1 MAVGRITGPLLK
13 QNLLRDGVNLAFET
27 DLLYIDVINGRIGI
41 KTSSPQF
48 DLDVNGTTRTT
59 ILEVNTQATIG
70 VAPGSVFTLSGNTIA
85 NSNTTLYL
93 QPSGTGAVVYQGK
106 LLVNNNLQLTNNAI
120 STTVTDAALNI
131 NTLGTGVVNINS
143 DMLVNGNLH
152 ATGNIT
158 ADGDIQIG
166 SSDQSGANEDTVT
179 FYAEIAS
186 DIIPDQTDFYDLG
199 SDPLTGGKAW
209 GNAYLQNVYTD
220 NLIANSLVVN
230 GIDLTLPQG
239 NIVYVAVNGLD
250 TNAGLHE
257 NDPVLTI
264 KHALT
269 LAAPGTTVYVYPGT
283 YEEIFPLTIPAGV
296 AIRGAGLRSVKI
308 VPTTATRYNDA
319 ILLNGET
326 TVEDLTI
333 ADFFSG
339 GNYFTVVSASSGST
353 TVNVGTAPFAHTY
366 VSGGTINIS
375 GTDYN
380 ITNAV
385 YTYTTGVLVLTHTG
399 GTASGTVFLSALT
412 FDCDG
417 DTRVFP
423 DNGYAFRFAND
434 FTVTTRSPYIRN
446 LTVITAG
453 SVTSPSDPRGFNS
466 GDAGK
471 GIYADGAYALST
483 SNKASM
489 LFHTVTLFTPGVDAV
504 TLTNGVRIEW
514 LNSFAYFASRGMYAF
529 SSVYGFARQGATRL
543 RIDTRVGTWAV
554 GNTVTYY
561 GTNGSTVLASGVI
574 ESIDGNFVNLTGRNL
589 GFETITDRAGKT
601 VYAQGNA
608 KLSTAVKKFGTA
620 SLALDGTGDYL
631 SISTQ
636 PDFAFPS
643 TARLAKTITVNGT
656 AAISATQSK
665 FGGSSIEFSG
675 ANGTYLGLA
684 SNTDFGFGT
693 GDFTIEGWFYKTT
706 TTTKFLFDTRT
717 SLTENSIA
725 VQSSSSNTL
734 RLYVNGAF
742 LLTTGTAHTSNAWN
756 HLAISRAS
764 GVTRFFING
773 VVTGSVSDTTNYGST
788 KPLVVG
794 ALYNGTTAFAGYIDD
809 FRVSN
814 TARYTTTFTP
824 TTTAFVDD
832 VNTKLLVNG
841 NSSIADNVGGTATDF
856 TLEAWIYPT
865 AGSTYHTIFDFR
877 SVSTEEAIYL
887 GINLSDQIY
896 LYVNGVVPIT
906 TAAVSISTWTHV
918 AVVRYNSITKIY
930 VNGTQ
935 SGSSWTDITNYG
947 TTKPLRIGA
956 DFNGNYGFT
965 GYIDDVRISKGV
977 ARYTTT
983 FTAPTIALTGDLGTV
998 LLLHFNGTNN
1008 STTFLDDGITFQD
1021 VRTSAGGTATLIN
1034 FADYAD
1040 FGAEI
1045 RAIGSAIVYGT
1056 YGAYGDGVGVTAY
1069 LISQNFAY
1077 VGAGK
1082 LVTNDPNDRIAANEV
1097 TELNGAKIY
1106 YTSVDNEGNFSVGD
1120 SFYVNQKTGEVLFN
1134 NQALTITTA
1143 TGVVFTDGVHTTT
1156 ITSTDITTGNII
1168 IYDNNIDSLTGN
1180 INVSSAS
1187 GVINLQNTTNVT
1199 GDLTVTGDVNIGG
1212 NITIGDASTDAIN
1225 FVGSI
1230 NSDLIPATTAFY
1242 NIGTDLL
1249 RWKTAFL
1256 NRVEID
1262 DLVIDNNTISTTNG
1276 DDDLTLIANGTGR
1289 IYVPSSDVQINQN
1302 LTVTQDFTVSTG
1314 TSYLKNVTVV
1324 GDITQTGDINQTGNF
1339 VTSGNTQVTG
1349 NITGTGYVQLPEIR
1363 ISGNT
1368 ISTTTTNRDLQ
1379 LTPDGVGDVVFE
1391 GIKVN
1396 DNNIRSTATNS
1407 DITLVPQGTGQVIVN
1422 SNQSVKIP
1430 VGDNSQRPATATN
1443 GMMRYNTQLN
1453 RYEGYSNG
1461 YWTKLGGIQDVDGNT
1476 YILAEATP
1484 GANDNVLYFY
1494 ADNTLTAT
1502 IDSTKLFT
1510 TRFQTANLDLQSN
1523 TISPITIDSNLNL
1536 TTTGTGGVRLGNL
1549 KIFNNTITNIVA
1561 GAVTEFSETGAGYVK
1576 ISGVNGVVIPSGDTL
1591 NDRPLVPEVGMMRF
1605 NTDGNLVEVYNGVT
1619 WTSVAG
1625 SSGGVTTA
1633 EANEIGITSA
1643 LIFG

>member
-608 KLSTAVKKFGTA
+608 KLSTAQKKFGTA
-620 SLALDGTGDYL
+620 SLALDGTGDY
-631 SISTQ
+631 I
-636 PDFAFPS
+636 
-643 TARLAKTITVNGT
+643 
-656 AAISATQSK
+656 
-665 FGGSSIEFSG
+665 
-675 ANGTYLGLA
+675 
-684 SNTDFGFGT
+684 
-693 GDFTIEGWFYKTT
+693 
-706 TTTKFLFDTRT
+706 
-717 SLTENSIA
+717 
-725 VQSSSSNTL
+725 
-734 RLYVNGAF
+734 
-742 LLTTGTAHTSNAWN
+742 
-756 HLAISRAS
+756 
-764 GVTRFFING
+764 
-773 VVTGSVSDTTNYGST
+773 
-788 KPLVVG
+788 
-794 ALYNGTTAFAGYIDD
+794 
-809 FRVSN
+809 
-814 TARYTTTFTP
+814 
-824 TTTAFVDD
+824 
-832 VNTKLLVNG
+832 
-841 NSSIADNVGGTATDF
+841 
-856 TLEAWIYPT
+856 
-865 AGSTYHTIFDFR
+865 
-877 SVSTEEAIYL
+877 
-887 GINLSDQIY
+887 
-896 LYVNGVVPIT
+896 
-906 TAAVSISTWTHV
+906 
-918 AVVRYNSITKIY
+918 
-930 VNGTQ
+930 
-935 SGSSWTDITNYG
+935 
-947 TTKPLRIGA
+947 
-956 DFNGNYGFT
+956 
-965 GYIDDVRISKGV
+965 
-977 ARYTTT
+977 
-983 FTAPTIALTGDLGTV
+983 
-998 LLLHFNGTNN
+998 
-1008 STTFLDDGITFQD
+1008 
-1021 VRTSAGGTATLIN
+1021 
-1034 FADYAD
+1034 
-1040 FGAEI
+1040 
-1045 RAIGSAIVYGT
+1045 
-1056 YGAYGDGVGVTAY
+1056 
-1069 LISQNFAY
+1069 
-1077 VGAGK
+1077 
-1082 LVTNDPNDRIAANEV
+1082 
-1097 TELNGAKIY
+1097 
-1106 YTSVDNEGNFSVGD
+1106 
-1120 SFYVNQKTGEVLFN
+1120 
-1134 NQALTITTA
+1134 
-1143 TGVVFTDGVHTTT
+1143 
-1156 ITSTDITTGNII
+1156 
-1168 IYDNNIDSLTGN
+1168 
-1180 INVSSAS
+1180 
-1187 GVINLQNTTNVT
+1187 
-1199 GDLTVTGDVNIGG
+1199 
-1212 NITIGDASTDAIN
+1212 
-1225 FVGSI
+1225 
-1230 NSDLIPATTAFY
+1230 
-1242 NIGTDLL
+1242 
-1249 RWKTAFL
+1249 
-1256 NRVEID
+1256 
-1262 DLVIDNNTISTTNG
+1262 
-1276 DDDLTLIANGTGR
+1276 
-1289 IYVPSSDVQINQN
+1289 
-1302 LTVTQDFTVSTG
+1302 
-1314 TSYLKNVTVV
+1314 
-1324 GDITQTGDINQTGNF
+1324 
-1339 VTSGNTQVTG
+1339 
-1349 NITGTGYVQLPEIR
+1349 
-1363 ISGNT
+1363 
-1368 ISTTTTNRDLQ
+1368 
-1379 LTPDGVGDVVFE
+1379 
-1391 GIKVN
+1391 
-1396 DNNIRSTATNS
+1396 
-1407 DITLVPQGTGQVIVN
+1407 
-1422 SNQSVKIP
+1422 
-1430 VGDNSQRPATATN
+1430 
-1443 GMMRYNTQLN
+1443 
-1453 RYEGYSNG
+1453 
-1461 YWTKLGGIQDVDGNT
+1461 
-1476 YILAEATP
+1476 
-1484 GANDNVLYFY
+1484 
-1494 ADNTLTAT
+1494 
-1502 IDSTKLFT
+1502 
-1510 TRFQTANLDLQSN
+1510 
-1523 TISPITIDSNLNL
+1523 
-1536 TTTGTGGVRLGNL
+1536 
-1549 KIFNNTITNIVA
+1549 
-1561 GAVTEFSETGAGYVK
+1561 
-1576 ISGVNGVVIPSGDTL
+1576 
-1591 NDRPLVPEVGMMRF
+1591 
-1605 NTDGNLVEVYNGVT
+1605 
-1619 WTSVAG
+1619 
-1625 SSGGVTTA
+1625 
-1633 EANEIGITSA
+1633 
-1643 LIFG
+1643 